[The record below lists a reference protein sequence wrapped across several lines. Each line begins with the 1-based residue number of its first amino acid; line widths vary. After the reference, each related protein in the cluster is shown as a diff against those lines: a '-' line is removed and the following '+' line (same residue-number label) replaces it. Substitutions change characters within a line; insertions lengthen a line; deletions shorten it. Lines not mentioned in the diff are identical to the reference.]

1 MFSILAQG
9 LSYPRSLEGEGQSQ
23 EGREKERESQ
33 RDNHPARKCPFPVYR
48 GCPAS
53 CIPSL
58 CHNEKRGNVA
68 GRHYHIRAEPQTLF
82 EVLQISELHQC
93 VAIVIVGYINP
104 VILG

>member
-1 MFSILAQG
+1 M
-9 LSYPRSLEGEGQSQ
+9 
-23 EGREKERESQ
+23 
-33 RDNHPARKCPFPVYR
+33 
-48 GCPAS
+48 
-53 CIPSL
+53 
-58 CHNEKRGNVA
+58 A